1 MKTSATPQL
10 EGIISKHY
18 EIGDLVNYEQL
29 HSGYVNISYIIETV
43 IKGRKNKYFL
53 RRYKKGIREEEVEF
67 EHSVIKH
74 LVKKEFNLVAR
85 VINTRDGKT
94 FVKQFEDGDDEDK
107 DVFYAVFDFLPGEDK
122 YTWFNP
128 ACSDEELQNAAA
140 VLAQFHDAVSDLSPE
155 GKRYEPKIIDLLPG
169 IAENVEKYA
178 KRAGKTEF
186 DAYLLENLDPI
197 LRTINRTLR
206 AISKREYKQLVHQ
219 VIHCDYHPGNLKFQN
234 GKITGL
240 FDFDWSKVDA
250 RCFDVAL
257 AITYFCITWKGQK
270 DGDLQ
275 LNKAAAFLNAYQ
287 NTLRGTHS
295 HSHSRGAGLLS
306 DTELKYLPHLISA
319 SNIYVLNWAIV
330 DFYGN
335 EVDPHKYLVYLQH
348 SVHIMRWLE
357 NEDNWANLEVI
368 TQARPDR
375 FRKTCQVL
383 RV

>member
-1 MKTSATPQL
+1 MRTNAASQPR
-10 EGIISKHY
+10 EIISRHY
-18 EIGDLVNYEQL
+18 EIGELVDCEQL
-29 HSGYVNISYIIETV
+29 HLGYVNISYIIETV
-43 IKGRKNKYFL
+43 INDRKNKYFL

-67 EHSVIKH
+67 EHSVINH

-94 FVKQFEDGDDEDK
+94 FVRQFEDGDDEGK

-155 GKRYEPKIIDLLPG
+155 GKRHEPKIIDLLPR
-169 IAENVEKYA
+169 IAENVDRYA
-178 KRAGKTEF
+178 KRA
-186 DAYLLENLDPI
+186 
-197 LRTINRTLR
+197 INRTLH
-206 AISKREYKQLVHQ
+206 AISDREYKQLVHQ

-257 AITYFCITWKGQK
+257 AITYFCTTWEGQK

-275 LNKAAAFLNAYQ
+275 LNKAAAFLDDYQ
-287 NTLRGTHS
+287 NTLRGS
-295 HSHSRGAGLLS
+295 HSHSQGVGPLS
-306 DTELKYLPHLISA
+306 DTELEYLPHLISA

-348 SVHIMRWLE
+348 CVHIMRWLE
-357 NEDNWANLEVI
+357 KEDNWANLEVI
-368 TQARPDR
+368 LRPDLTGFGKPVR
-375 FRKTCQVL
+375 P
-383 RV
+383 